1 MSGARAVFLDRDGT
15 LMEEVEYCG
24 DPAKVRVYPGVPE
37 ALRKIKEA
45 GWRTFIVTN
54 QSGIGRGWMTEAQY
68 LAVQEELLRQLGA
81 GAIDGVYFCPD
92 PPGIPST
99 RRKPA
104 PGMVWEAAAAYDI
117 DLQHS
122 FFIGDKSA
130 DIECGRRAGARTILV
145 LTGYGAQQR
154 CRPDFIARDLTQ
166 AVAFALGPPNA
177 QGPGIGAE

>member
-1 MSGARAVFLDRDGT
+1 MSRARAVFLDRDGT
-15 LMEEVEYCG
+15 LMEEVEYCD
-24 DPAKVRVYPGVPE
+24 DPARVRVYPGVPA

-54 QSGIGRGWMTEAQY
+54 QSGIGRGLMTEAQY
-68 LAVQEELLRQLGA
+68 RAVQEELLRQLGA
-81 GAIDGVYFCPD
+81 GVIDGVYFCPD
-92 PPGIPST
+92 PPGVPST

-117 DLQHS
+117 DIPHS
-122 FFIGDKSA
+122 FLIGDKSA
-130 DIECGRRAGARTILV
+130 DIECGQRAGARTILV

-166 AVAFALGPPNA
+166 AVAFALRPLNA
-177 QGPGIGAE
+177 LEPGIDGE